1 MPFTLRLALAFF
13 IAAIAAAIIAPL
25 AAVAV
30 AAAGFHFPFPRIF
43 DRTVMVTLAA
53 MLILWARRLGVAR
66 LLRRG
71 FAHPMGNVGAV
82 GRGLLTAA
90 AVIAILLGLAA
101 IFGGKIEMRGA
112 EALARA
118 PKYIGG
124 AILIA
129 IIEEGFFRAVLLGG
143 MVPDFGR
150 TAALVVSAAVYAAAH
165 VVRAPARYYVSGYDR
180 MAGLHNLSASF
191 AQLTHPAH
199 ALPALIGLFLLGLVL
214 GEAFLVTGNV
224 YHSAGLHAGL
234 VLGAKLWPFGKAPAT
249 SPPLWIAG
257 YGRPALI
264 SGAAAWL
271 LALAI
276 LVLIPRFAGRRT

>member
-1 MPFTLRLALAFF
+1 MPFTLRLALAFV
-13 IAAIAAAIIAPL
+13 IAAIAAAVVAPL

-30 AAAGFHFPFPRIF
+30 AAAGFRFPFPRIF
-43 DRTVMVTLAA
+43 DRTVMVSLAA
-53 MLILWARRLGVAR
+53 MLVLWARRLGLAP

-71 FAHPMGNVGAV
+71 FAHPAHNLEAIV
-82 GRGLLTAA
+82 RGLLTAA

-101 IFGGKIEMRGA
+101 MSGGKIEMRGA
-112 EALARA
+112 EAFARA

-150 TAALVVSAAVYAAAH
+150 TAALVISAAVYAGAH
-165 VVRAPARYYVSGYDR
+165 VVRAPARYYASGYDPA
-180 MAGLHNLSASF
+180 AGVHNLGASF
-191 AQLTHPAH
+191 AQLAHPAH

-214 GEAFLVTGNV
+214 GEAFLLTGNV
-224 YHSAGLHAGL
+224 YYSAGLHAGL
-234 VLGAKLWPFGKAPAT
+234 VLGAKLWPYGSTPAT
-249 SPPLWIAG
+249 SPAPWIAG
-257 YGRPALI
+257 YARPALI

-276 LVLIPRFAGRRT
+276 LILIPRFTGRRA